1 MLAQKKVDPTPLT
14 LTDKIRLINRDSNLS
29 KGSKLLS
36 IEIIIASNWRGYCW
50 HSISAF
56 TEMISASETQV
67 HSYLKELEAKDFI
80 KIVRRPGTTNRYYL
94 GPIFISADHPENP
107 DRGVRN
113 SEPKI
118 KTKYKTNVKNVIFE
132 SSQTEEN
139 DSPAPTTTTDTQD
152 NRIDLKPHKPAS
164 KPFKMGLVKDIL
176 DLTND
181 KKSTGCY
188 IKIVRTVPEPIIHTA
203 LSSLK
208 IALTEGI
215 VSNRGAYFV
224 QTIKNHCPEV
234 FSEPKT
240 SPVAVS
246 TSNERIVTQVKPA
259 TETVIEP
266 DEQPASHEEAME
278 SLEKI
283 KMMLKI

>member
-14 LTDKIRLINRDSNLS
+14 LTDKIRLINRDLNLS
-29 KGSKLLS
+29 KGAKLLA

-56 TEMISASETQV
+56 TEMISSSETQV

-94 GPIFISADHPENP
+94 GPIFDHPEVP

-113 SEPKI
+113 SEPK
-118 KTKYKTNVKNVIFE
+118 KENKYKTNVSNVTLKSLKEEKNDPL
-132 SSQTEEN
+132 
-139 DSPAPTTTTDTQD
+139 DSPTTTDTHD
-152 NRIDLKPHKPAS
+152 IHINIKPHKPVS
-164 KPFKMGLVKDIL
+164 NPFKMSLVKEIL

-181 KKSTGCY
+181 KKSLGCY
-188 IKIVRTVPEPIIHTA
+188 IKIVRTVPEAIIHTA

-208 IALTEGI
+208 IALNEGI

-234 FSEPKT
+234 FCSSKT
-240 SPVAVS
+240 SIVTSSTPVK
-246 TSNERIVTQVKPA
+246 RIITQVKPA
-259 TETVIEP
+259 TEPVVEP

-278 SLEKI
+278 SLKKI